1 MRSLILAAGTLIGLA
16 SAAFGQVQAGP
27 FWSLGGH
34 GNVVYPG
41 TGHSPAATPPGAG
54 AFVNS
59 AINTGF
65 PFVNPVNPAGGFVS
79 GFGAGGGGFRGGK
92 FGGHPQHGLNNVV
105 LFPVYYG
112 GYGYAPGYGNGCDPS
127 TGCGQG
133 YPDQPP
139 VINSGSSSPPVIINQ
154 NYVPPQANPQV
165 REYPPND
172 ANADQSSS
180 GLRMY
185 QAPTPGQMTPA
196 QQAQASGQ
204 ATVYL
209 IAFKDHSIVQALG
222 YWMEGSTLHY
232 VTVDHD
238 LNQVSLNLIDR
249 DLSQRLNS
257 ERNIEFRIPAAR

>member
-1 MRSLILAAGTLIGLA
+1 MRSLMLAAGAFVSMTTL
-16 SAAFGQVQAGP
+16 AFGQGNAPP
-27 FWSLGGH
+27 FWSLGGYGH
-34 GNVVYPG
+34 VLFPG
-41 TGHSPAATPPGAG
+41 TGHSPSTSPPGAG
-54 AFVNS
+54 AVFP
-59 AINTGF
+59 NTF
-65 PFVNPVNPAGGFVS
+65 STGGFRPGNG
-79 GFGAGGGGFRGGK
+79 GFGGGGFGGGFK
-92 FGGHPQHGLNNVV
+92 GGHPQHGQSNVI

-112 GYGYAPGYGNGCDPS
+112 GFGYSPGYGYGNGCDPS
-127 TGCGQG
+127 QGCGQG

-139 VINSGSSSPPVIINQ
+139 VINSGSSTPPVIINQ

-165 REYPPND
+165 RDYGSND
-172 ANADQSSS
+172 ANGDQSSS
-180 GLRMY
+180 SLRMY

-257 ERNIEFRIPAAR
+257 ERNVEFRLPAAR